1 MSARLGPP
9 RAVVG
14 GARGLAQRFLARLA
28 FGRQALLSP
37 GVMRPCR
44 VASDGLFFS
53 RWGAS
58 HFRHICFG
66 QSLRLSLWVS
76 SVFSAPATLH
86 PVTQQLLSRQ
96 RFFHSETFACV
107 WFPFRLRR
115 LFRDLLEG
123 NSGARA
129 FVGPGA
135 TRGRMFGKKKRNK
148 NYTILLSCMRQL
160 HINNTMLLS

>member
-44 VASDGLFFS
+44 VASDGQFFS

-58 HFRHICFG
+58 HFRHFCFG
-66 QSLRLSLWVS
+66 QILRLSLWVS

-86 PVTQQLLSRQ
+86 PVTQQLSCGQ
-96 RFFHSETFACV
+96 RFFFTQG
-107 WFPFRLRR
+107 RLRVSGF
-115 LFRDLLEG
+115 LFG
-123 NSGARA
+123 SAGFSGICWKATRAPGHLSARA
-129 FVGPGA
+129 PRAAVCLKKLL
-135 TRGRMFGKKKRNK
+135 KKKRNSSDSR
-148 NYTILLSCMRQL
+148 NGVLPEPR
-160 HINNTMLLS
+160 